1 MDRPTRIVLADDQV
15 LFVRSLEKVL
25 TLSTEDIAVVGI
37 AVNGKEAVDLSL
49 RHRPDVV
56 LMDVRMPELDG
67 VEAARMIIREL
78 PRCRVIMLTTFDDDA
93 YVRTA
98 ISHGAAGYLLKD
110 IPPEDLIASIRAVQS
125 STFLISP
132 AAAHNLAA
140 SDSPSAPQSGGNAA
154 PAEDFTSDFTFDFT
168 SREQQIL
175 NLLLANMDNA
185 AMAEKLF
192 LSERTVRNYV
202 STIYAKFGVHSRL
215 QLFQELER
223 LKNKK

>member
-1 MDRPTRIVLADDQV
+1 MGEPTRIVLADDQV

-25 TLSTEDIAVVGI
+25 TLSTEDISVVGI
-37 AVNGKEAVDLSL
+37 AMNGKEAVDLSI

-78 PRCRVIMLTTFDDDA
+78 PRCKVIMLTTFDDDA

-98 ISHGAAGYLLKD
+98 ISHGASGYLLKD
-110 IPPEDLIASIRAVQS
+110 IPPEDLIASIRAVRT

-140 SDSPSAPQSGGNAA
+140 PDYPPAPLSEGHASPAA
-154 PAEDFTSDFTFDFT
+154 DFTP
-168 SREQQIL
+168 RERQIL

-185 AMAEKLF
+185 EMAEKLF

-215 QLFQELER
+215 QLFQELQR
-223 LKNKK
+223 RKHGT

>member
-1 MDRPTRIVLADDQV
+1 MGEPTRIVLADDQV

-25 TLSTEDIAVVGI
+25 TLSTEDISVVGI
-37 AVNGKEAVDLSL
+37 AMNGKEAVDLSI

-78 PRCRVIMLTTFDDDA
+78 PRCKVIMLTTFDDDA

-98 ISHGAAGYLLKD
+98 ISHGASGYLLKD
-110 IPPEDLIASIRAVQS
+110 IPPEDLIASIRAVRT

-140 SDSPSAPQSGGNAA
+140 PDYPAAPLSEGQAS
-154 PAEDFTSDFTFDFT
+154 PAEDFTP
-168 SREQQIL
+168 RERQIL

-185 AMAEKLF
+185 EMAEKLF

-215 QLFQELER
+215 QLFQELQR
-223 LKNKK
+223 RKHGT

>member
-1 MDRPTRIVLADDQV
+1 MDEPTRIVLADDQV

-25 TLSTEDIAVVGI
+25 TLSTEDISVVGI
-37 AVNGKEAVDLSL
+37 AMNGKEAVDLSI

-78 PRCRVIMLTTFDDDA
+78 PRCKVIMLTTFDDDA

-98 ISHGAAGYLLKD
+98 ISHGASGYLLKD
-110 IPPEDLIASIRAVQS
+110 IPPEDLIASIRAVRT

-132 AAAHNLAA
+132 AAAQNLAA
-140 SDSPSAPQSGGNAA
+140 PDYPAA
-154 PAEDFTSDFTFDFT
+154 SLSEEHASSVEDFTP
-168 SREQQIL
+168 RERQIL

-185 AMAEKLF
+185 EMAEKLF

-215 QLFQELER
+215 QLFQELQR
-223 LKNKK
+223 HKHGT

>member
-1 MDRPTRIVLADDQV
+1 MDEPTRIVLADDQV

-25 TLSTEDIAVVGI
+25 TLSTEDISVVGI
-37 AVNGKEAVDLSL
+37 AMNGKEAVDLSI

-78 PRCRVIMLTTFDDDA
+78 PRCKVIMLTTFDDDA

-98 ISHGAAGYLLKD
+98 ISHGASGYLLKD
-110 IPPEDLIASIRAVQS
+110 IPPEDLIASIRAVRT

-140 SDSPSAPQSGGNAA
+140 PDYPAA
-154 PAEDFTSDFTFDFT
+154 PLSEGHASPGEDFTP
-168 SREQQIL
+168 RERQIL
-175 NLLLANMDNA
+175 NLLLANMDNTK
-185 AMAEKLF
+185 MAEKLF

-215 QLFQELER
+215 QLFQELQRRKHET
-223 LKNKK
+223 

>member
-1 MDRPTRIVLADDQV
+1 MDEPTRIVLADDQV

-25 TLSTEDIAVVGI
+25 TLSTEDISVVGI
-37 AVNGKEAVDLSL
+37 AMNGKEAVDLSI

-78 PRCRVIMLTTFDDDA
+78 PRCKVIMLTTFDDDA

-98 ISHGAAGYLLKD
+98 ISHGASGYLLKD
-110 IPPEDLIASIRAVQS
+110 IPPEDLIASIRAVRT

-140 SDSPSAPQSGGNAA
+140 PDYPPAPLSEGQASPV
-154 PAEDFTSDFTFDFT
+154 EDFTP
-168 SREQQIL
+168 RERQIL

-185 AMAEKLF
+185 EMAEKLF

-215 QLFQELER
+215 QLFQELQR
-223 LKNKK
+223 RKHGT

>member
-1 MDRPTRIVLADDQV
+1 MDEPTRIVLADDQV

-25 TLSTEDIAVVGI
+25 TLSTEDISVVGI
-37 AVNGKEAVDLSL
+37 AMNGKEAVDLSMQ
-49 RHRPDVV
+49 HRPDVV

-78 PRCRVIMLTTFDDDA
+78 PRCKVIMLTTFDDDA

-98 ISHGAAGYLLKD
+98 ISHGASGYLLKD
-110 IPPEDLIASIRAVQS
+110 IPPEDLIASIRAVRT

-132 AAAHNLAA
+132 AAAQNLAA
-140 SDSPSAPQSGGNAA
+140 PDYPAA
-154 PAEDFTSDFTFDFT
+154 SLSEGHASSVEDFTP
-168 SREQQIL
+168 RERQIL

-185 AMAEKLF
+185 EMAEKLF

-215 QLFQELER
+215 QLFQELQR
-223 LKNKK
+223 HKHGT